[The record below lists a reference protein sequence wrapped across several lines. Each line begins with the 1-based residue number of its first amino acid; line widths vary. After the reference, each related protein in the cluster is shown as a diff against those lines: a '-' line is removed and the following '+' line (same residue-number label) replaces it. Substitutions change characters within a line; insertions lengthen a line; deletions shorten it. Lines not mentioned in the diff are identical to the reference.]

1 MTTNLIFSLA
11 EEGEFLTF
19 STQTG
24 KVVKRAQ
31 LDNHELTGIIHPVTY
46 VNKMLF
52 YGGTKMELWNV
63 IENEKIYEF
72 TTTSP
77 IETVVQ
83 SPVVD
88 VVAVGC
94 QNGQIHLINLLYDE
108 VLFTFAHK
116 EGTVG
121 SISFLTDSSLGQS
134 LMASTSLDDVGSIV
148 LWDLNARKI
157 LAEMSGPHSGRDI
170 THLSFIANEP
180 VLISA
185 SEDDNSLKMWHFEKG
200 QLKPRLLRERS
211 GHAEAPNMIR
221 FYGGQDDPS
230 MQGARN
236 LITCSRDG
244 NLRDISLLNEL

>member
-77 IETVVQ
+77 IETVV
-83 SPVVD
+83 
-88 VVAVGC
+88 
-94 QNGQIHLINLLYDE
+94 
-108 VLFTFAHK
+108 
-116 EGTVG
+116 
-121 SISFLTDSSLGQS
+121 
-134 LMASTSLDDVGSIV
+134 
-148 LWDLNARKI
+148 
-157 LAEMSGPHSGRDI
+157 
-170 THLSFIANEP
+170 
-180 VLISA
+180 
-185 SEDDNSLKMWHFEKG
+185 
-200 QLKPRLLRERS
+200 
-211 GHAEAPNMIR
+211 
-221 FYGGQDDPS
+221 
-230 MQGARN
+230 
-236 LITCSRDG
+236 
-244 NLRDISLLNEL
+244 